1 MNKWAGLIVDE
12 RNSYIMGTGVIV
24 LAYVGVRE
32 KRDLGWDLPTVRRFR
47 ARQQKLQRLMANDRP
62 ERGPDGAA

>member
-1 MNKWAGLIVDE
+1 MSKWSGLIVDE
-12 RNSYIMGTGVIV
+12 KNSYIMGTGLIV
-24 LAYVGVRE
+24 LAYEGVRE

-47 ARQQKLQRLMANDRP
+47 ARQKKLERMMSGDKP